1 MAHILTG
8 RWVIN
13 GAVRLID
20 FTMLA
25 DGKRYFWARVRHVT
39 MLLQFGH
46 YKNCLGGL
54 VSSCRLD
61 LHDEAGSPDCDIMPP
76 QLLDK
81 MQLQLSCQKWT
92 TLIKMIEETCI
103 YTITMDTMWIQLYML
118 LLLFVGFICGLK
130 PHCHQPY
137 LCITSYCSLTGAVHV
152 LLYSI
157 SSHCGNNM
165 AAT

>member
-1 MAHILTG
+1 MSHRWGCEAHWFYNVS
-8 RWVIN
+8 RWQKVFLGQSASCDDVIT
-13 GAVRLID
+13 V
-20 FTMLA
+20 
-25 DGKRYFWARVRHVT
+25 WP
-39 MLLQFGH
+39 LQ
-46 YKNCLGGL
+46 KLSRGL